1 MSNERNAG
9 RKPVLTDEQLE
20 MIKKRHNDGD
30 SVNSLAQEY
39 GVTRQA
45 LYKRLQANDNKPI
58 LVSFLLDGE
67 PITLIEADFKRR
79 TLTIANYAIEISKRP
94 FGFNNN
100 PDWQLFIKVL
110 EEKYFN
116 GKGINEA
123 GTYLLT
129 DGEKNFSLADIPG
142 IVIRNA
148 DEIPSFE
155 FQKKDLIITRTDTDG
170 FQMKALSNDRRLFIK
185 SQAVIGGI
193 SMRDWAVEIIAAD
206 IACQLGI
213 PCIQQRHCKFA
224 FNDRVWDGVYSK
236 NFEIDG
242 YTFVSFE
249 SLIGIRHL
257 STHDDTFAKMSSIE
271 KLQWCAGQISNIC
284 ELDYK
289 DAEKYMLDLAVV
301 DCLIGNV
308 DRHARNFGVFFNSNT
323 GDYSIP
329 LIFDNGMGLFEHDYY
344 RDNYGTFEEAMHSVY
359 VAPYGEDPFAFLEE
373 LDQHFHIKNK
383 YGVDEISYPDVLNT
397 PFALEYERRMKE
409 LWLRLE

>member
-45 LYKRLQANDNKPI
+45 LYKRLQAKDNKPI

-155 FQKKDLIITRTDTDG
+155 FQKKDLIITRTEILYSLQKTT
-170 FQMKALSNDRRLFIK
+170 FQL
-185 SQAVIGGI
+185 
-193 SMRDWAVEIIAAD
+193 
-206 IACQLGI
+206 
-213 PCIQQRHCKFA
+213 
-224 FNDRVWDGVYSK
+224 
-236 NFEIDG
+236 
-242 YTFVSFE
+242 
-249 SLIGIRHL
+249 
-257 STHDDTFAKMSSIE
+257 
-271 KLQWCAGQISNIC
+271 
-284 ELDYK
+284 
-289 DAEKYMLDLAVV
+289 
-301 DCLIGNV
+301 
-308 DRHARNFGVFFNSNT
+308 
-323 GDYSIP
+323 
-329 LIFDNGMGLFEHDYY
+329 
-344 RDNYGTFEEAMHSVY
+344 
-359 VAPYGEDPFAFLEE
+359 
-373 LDQHFHIKNK
+373 
-383 YGVDEISYPDVLNT
+383 
-397 PFALEYERRMKE
+397 
-409 LWLRLE
+409 LRL